1 MFFNK
6 LMLLSKSKFTLILT
20 RLSILILLIFCHLYL
35 MGYSTVIC
43 HENSSSKAFEGL
55 ETYERQG
62 FVNKNR
68 TEKFLNENLMEEFV
82 NNIIKLSRLE
92 KGEDKEPL
100 FIMNTPCSWGERLV
114 EKLHNNSRVKFFD
127 RRRKSAI
134 FYKFR
139 KLNNKIIRDISFEKQ
154 NFFKNLYS
162 WIKQPFKCGK
172 MNAWFKSYISKI
184 ECNIFEGIIGN
195 LYIVWG

>member
-62 FVNKNR
+62 FVN
-68 TEKFLNENLMEEFV
+68 
-82 NNIIKLSRLE
+82 NIIKLSRIE

-100 FIMNTPCSWGERLV
+100 FIMNTPCSWGECLV

-154 NFFKNLYS
+154 IFFKNLYS

-184 ECNIFEGIIGN
+184 ECNIFEGIIRD
-195 LYIVWG
+195 LYI

>member
-1 MFFNK
+1 
-6 LMLLSKSKFTLILT
+6 
-20 RLSILILLIFCHLYL
+20 

-55 ETYERQG
+55 KTYERQG

-100 FIMNTPCSWGERLV
+100 FIMNTPCSWGECLV

-154 NFFKNLYS
+154 IFLRIYILGLNNPLNV
-162 WIKQPFKCGK
+162 GK
-172 MNAWFKSYISKI
+172 
-184 ECNIFEGIIGN
+184 
-195 LYIVWG
+195 

>member
-1 MFFNK
+1 
-6 LMLLSKSKFTLILT
+6 
-20 RLSILILLIFCHLYL
+20 

-62 FVNKNR
+62 FVN
-68 TEKFLNENLMEEFV
+68 
-82 NNIIKLSRLE
+82 NIIKLSRIE

-100 FIMNTPCSWGERLV
+100 FIMNTPCSWGECLV

-154 NFFKNLYS
+154 IFFKNLYS

-184 ECNIFEGIIGN
+184 ECNIFEGIIGD
-195 LYIVWG
+195 LYI